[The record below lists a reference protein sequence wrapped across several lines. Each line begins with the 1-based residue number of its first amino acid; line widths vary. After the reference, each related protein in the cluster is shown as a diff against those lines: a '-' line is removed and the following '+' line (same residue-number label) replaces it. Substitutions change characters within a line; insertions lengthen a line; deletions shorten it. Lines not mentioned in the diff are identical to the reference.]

1 MTEKFKL
8 TVEQL
13 NSVAFELFNADYG
26 GQMVKIDW
34 DWLPERIKSRYRT
47 LAIWAIRKWEE
58 IRS

>member
-1 MTEKFKL
+1 MEEKFKL

-13 NSVAFELFNADYG
+13 NTVAFELFNADYG

-34 DWLPERIKSRYRT
+34 DWLPERIKARYRT
-47 LAIWAIRKWEE
+47 LAIWGIRKWET